1 MLSASLNKTFLSLSR
16 LHIVPYAGRH
26 QHHMFPQVKARAHT
40 ARANRNL
47 LQQHNIRIMP
57 WPALSPDLNPNRTL
71 VGRSATKAD
80 NCSRSELCTFSQ
92 NMGHDSYDLYQS
104 PYSLHVQ
111 EMRVRV
117 LRSWDTHEVL
127 TRNTPTDACDAIC
140 TSGTYEETISSLFLL
155 CFSFQE

>member
-16 LHIVPYAGRH
+16 LYIVPYVGRH
-26 QHHMFPQVKARAHT
+26 HHHMFPQDKARAHT

-57 WPALSPDLNPNRTL
+57 WPALSPDWNPNRTL

-92 NMGHDSYDLYQS
+92 NMGHDSYDLLSIALFTPCTGGACPCSTLMGY
-104 PYSLHVQ
+104 
-111 EMRVRV
+111 
-117 LRSWDTHEVL
+117 
-127 TRNTPTDACDAIC
+127 TRGID
-140 TSGTYEETISSLFLL
+140 S
-155 CFSFQE
+155 